1 MIRPDLT
8 LPIPENIQ
16 AAHFI
21 GIGGSGMSGLAR
33 MFLERGIRVSG
44 SDRADSPALRQ
55 LAASGATVFVGHDA
69 SHLGDADTVVHT
81 GAIWPENPE
90 FVLAKERG
98 LAVIHRSQALYW
110 LIGGRRLV
118 SVAGA
123 HGKTTSTGMLVTALR
138 ALDADPT
145 FVNGGV
151 IADLGV
157 SSGTGSD
164 ELFVIEADESDG
176 TFLLYDTSVALITNV
191 DPDHLDHYGSDDA
204 FDAAFVRFADGAS
217 EAVVISSDDP
227 GAQRIRERLSH
238 PRVLTFGKA
247 DAADVRVGDIRT
259 DGPVSFT
266 VTYRGESVAASL
278 RVPGAHNA
286 LNAAGAIG
294 VLLTLGHDL
303 EPAVRAVEG
312 FGGTARRFELHG
324 TERGV
329 SVYDDYAHHPTEVA
343 AALSAARTVV
353 GEGRIIALHQPH
365 TYSRTQAMFREFA
378 EVLENLADHT
388 VVLDVYGA
396 REDPVPGVTGELV
409 SGAFADAQNVH
420 FVADWQAAADYTA
433 AIARPGDFVVTLGCG
448 SVNLIIPQVLEALG
462 RVEAGRTDLPR
473 GEG

>member
-1 MIRPDLT
+1 MIRPDLS
-8 LPIPENIQ
+8 LPIPENIE

-44 SDRADSPALRQ
+44 SDRADSPGLRALAE
-55 LAASGATVFVGHDA
+55 LGATVHVGHDA
-69 SHLGDADTVVHT
+69 AHLGDADTVVHT

-90 FVLAKERG
+90 YVTAKERG
-98 LAVIHRSQALYW
+98 LAVIHRSQALHW

-123 HGKTTSTGMLVTALR
+123 HGKTTSTGMIVTALR
-138 ALDADPT
+138 ALGADPT

-151 IADLGV
+151 LAEYGV
-157 SSGTGSD
+157 SSATGSD

-176 TFLLYDTSVALITNV
+176 TFLLYDTAIALITNV
-191 DPDHLDHYGSDDA
+191 DPDHLDHYGSFDE
-204 FDAAFVRFADGAS
+204 FDAAFARFAEGAG
-217 EAVVISSDDP
+217 EAVVISADDA
-227 GAQRIRERLSH
+227 GARRVRDRLEHARII
-238 PRVLTFGKA
+238 TFGTDA
-247 DAADVRVGDIRT
+247 AADVRVTDIRT

-266 VTYRGESVAASL
+266 VTARGVSAAVRL
-278 RVPGAHNA
+278 GVPGAHNA
-286 LNAAGAIG
+286 VNAAGAIA
-294 VLLTLGHDL
+294 VLLTLGYDL
-303 EPAVRAVEG
+303 AGAAAAVEP

-324 TERGV
+324 VRRGV

-343 AALSAARTVV
+343 AALAAARTVV

-378 EVLENLADHT
+378 DVLESHADHT

-409 SGAFADAQNVH
+409 SGAFADPGHVH
-420 FVADWQAAADYTA
+420 YEADWQAAADYTA
-433 AIARPGDFVVTLGCG
+433 SVARKGDYIVTLGCG
-448 SVNLIIPQVLEALG
+448 NVNLIVPQVLDAL
-462 RVEAGRTDLPR
+462 ARTDAPR
-473 GEG
+473 AEPAER